1 MKLSKN
7 IIKAMAIK
15 DMYKWVTNFKND
27 GSINKQD
34 KEVQEAYWECIIKIQ
49 NKIIKEL

>member
-1 MKLSKN
+1 MKISKR
-7 IIKAMAIK
+7 IVKAMAIE
-15 DMYKWVTNFKND
+15 DMYKWVTNFKTD
-27 GSINKQD
+27 RRINNQD